1 MHSRSVLCM
10 TGHYNFYYVCMYVC
24 MYLCAQL
31 SLLMFCVTLRLY
43 IIVRLYWS
51 IMYGRWKEILQRTV
65 SELDREIAALSESK
79 DALEQALEA
88 KNLPTDV
95 NVENLVTREGRRDID
110 VVEDEVEDQLQK
122 VCVSRDPF
130 LF

>member
-1 MHSRSVLCM
+1 M
-10 TGHYNFYYVCMYVC
+10 NFVYC
-24 MYLCAQL
+24 LN
-31 SLLMFCVTLRLY
+31 F
-43 IIVRLYWS
+43 
-51 IMYGRWKEILQRTV
+51 RWKDVLERTV
-65 SELDREIAALSESK
+65 SELDREIAALSDSK

-122 VCVSRDPF
+122 VCVIF
-130 LF
+130 NFIHQT

>member
-1 MHSRSVLCM
+1 
-10 TGHYNFYYVCMYVC
+10 
-24 MYLCAQL
+24 
-31 SLLMFCVTLRLY
+31 
-43 IIVRLYWS
+43 
-51 IMYGRWKEILQRTV
+51 MYGRWKEILQRTV

>member
-1 MHSRSVLCM
+1 M
-10 TGHYNFYYVCMYVC
+10 
-24 MYLCAQL
+24 A
-31 SLLMFCVTLRLY
+31 
-43 IIVRLYWS
+43 
-51 IMYGRWKEILQRTV
+51 
-65 SELDREIAALSESK
+65 ELDREIAALSDSK

-122 VCVSRDPF
+122 VCGSRDPF
-130 LF
+130 MIFCIFHI

>member
-1 MHSRSVLCM
+1 L
-10 TGHYNFYYVCMYVC
+10 NFVYC
-24 MYLCAQL
+24 LN
-31 SLLMFCVTLRLY
+31 F
-43 IIVRLYWS
+43 
-51 IMYGRWKEILQRTV
+51 RWKDVLERTV
-65 SELDREIAALSESK
+65 SELDREIAALSDSK

-122 VCVSRDPF
+122 VCVIF
-130 LF
+130 NFIHQT